1 MFKSEEEGG
10 EEGKKEYRTALSAN
24 GNLGVLL
31 ARVVAKDQVNSL

>member
-24 GNLGVLL
+24 GNLDG
-31 ARVVAKDQVNSL
+31 SFS